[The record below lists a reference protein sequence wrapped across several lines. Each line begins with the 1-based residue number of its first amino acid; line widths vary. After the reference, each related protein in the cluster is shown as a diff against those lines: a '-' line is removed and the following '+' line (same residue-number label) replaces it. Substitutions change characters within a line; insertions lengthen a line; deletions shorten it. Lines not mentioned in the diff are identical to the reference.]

1 MSKTKWCTE
10 KYSIKIVKLLAP
22 MMFVDGPYDLLQAF
36 ETLKQY
42 EAEPFIIDTNSENPL
57 IQ

>member
-1 MSKTKWCTE
+1 
-10 KYSIKIVKLLAP
+10 

-42 EAEPFIIDTNSENPL
+42 EAEPFIIDTNSENLL